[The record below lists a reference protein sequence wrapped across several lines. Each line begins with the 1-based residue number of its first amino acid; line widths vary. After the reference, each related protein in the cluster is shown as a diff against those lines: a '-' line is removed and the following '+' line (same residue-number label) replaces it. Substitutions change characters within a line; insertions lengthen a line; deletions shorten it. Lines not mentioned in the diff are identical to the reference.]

1 MSGGHDHG
9 HDHAEFDKDVNLKP
23 ILAFGAALAVSTLL
37 SYVAV
42 ELMMKY
48 LKSDAAAK
56 DPKSE
61 SRLLNAN
68 VSRVPPEPHL
78 QEAPQRDMREMLA
91 QQNGVLTSYGWVDKP
106 AGVARIPIERA
117 ISILSRGEGA
127 KPSAAPGNAAPLVA
141 AAVNESPGAEK
152 PAHAPGEGK

>member
-9 HDHAEFDKDVNLKP
+9 HGQAEFDKDVNLKP
-23 ILAFGAALAVSTLL
+23 ILAFGAALAVCTVL
-37 SYVAV
+37 SYFAV
-42 ELMMKY
+42 ELMMTYFKH
-48 LKSDAAAK
+48 DAAAK

-68 VSRVPPEPHL
+68 VSRIPPEPHL

-127 KPSAAPGNAAPLVA
+127 KPAAAAVNAAPPVI
-141 AAVNESPGAEK
+141 AAVNESPGKEK

>member
-9 HDHAEFDKDVNLKP
+9 HDPAEFDKDVDLKP
-23 ILAFGAALAVSTLL
+23 ILAFGAALAVCTVL

-42 ELMMKY
+42 ELMMTY
-48 LKSDAAAK
+48 LKHDAAAK

-78 QEAPQRDMREMLA
+78 QEAPQRDMRDMLA

-106 AGVARIPIERA
+106 AGIARIPIERA
-117 ISILSRGEGA
+117 ISILSRGEGT
-127 KPSAAPGNAAPLVA
+127 KPPA
-141 AAVNESPGAEK
+141 AAAIESPGKEK
-152 PAHAPGEGK
+152 PAQAPGESK